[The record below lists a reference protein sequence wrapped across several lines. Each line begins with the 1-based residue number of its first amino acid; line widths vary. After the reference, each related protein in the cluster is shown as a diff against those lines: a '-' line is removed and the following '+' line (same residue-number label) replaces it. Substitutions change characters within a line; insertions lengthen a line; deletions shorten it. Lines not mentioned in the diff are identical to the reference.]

1 MPTRT
6 TRDEELLPIDEVA
19 RRLGIRASAIRYY
32 EERGL
37 VLPSS
42 RQSGRRWYGP
52 SEIRRLAIILY
63 WQEYALMSLDEIGE
77 ILAGSGAT
85 RGWAEIVQSRIGVLG
100 EQIER
105 MEAGACL
112 PCARCV
118 TSRCFTRW
126 VPALRGQSLGTPKA
140 ALKSAV
146 LARGGLRPGRRYCG
160 GFTGCRAV
168 SEANPSTNACTSF
181 FGLAAV
187 PEQSTVPTV

>member
-6 TRDEELLPIDEVA
+6 TNDAELLPIDAVA

-37 VLPSS
+37 VLPLS
-42 RQSGRRWYGP
+42 RHSGRRWYGP
-52 SEIRRLAIILY
+52 SEIRRLAIILF

-105 MEAGACL
+105 MEA
-112 PCARCV
+112 ARAFLIHIA
-118 TSRCFTRW
+118 SKHDSS
-126 VPALRGQSLGTPKA
+126 PD
-140 ALKSAV
+140 
-146 LARGGLRPGRRYCG
+146 
-160 GFTGCRAV
+160 GCPHFEDHIWERH
-168 SEANPSTNACTSF
+168 
-181 FGLAAV
+181 
-187 PEQSTVPTV
+187 EQH